1 MAKFTREQVA
11 KWNNQ
16 LADGWKLDYQQL
28 IYCGNKR
35 PSFKFKKNESDHV
48 LYTFDLEFSEDW
60 QNHEF
65 LGTYSVDVRCQKW
78 VEQGEIMTSYGLG
91 VRKRIGDAVCTKK
104 MFKLLADMTKK
115 LDKNTLLAMFDIENP
130 EVNAKLENGFII

>member
-1 MAKFTREQVA
+1 MATFTREQVE

-16 LADGWKLDYQQL
+16 LADGWKLDLQQL
-28 IYCGNKR
+28 LYWGNKR
-35 PSFKFKKNESDHV
+35 PSFKFKKNESDKV

-78 VEQGEIMTSYGLG
+78 IEKDSFMTSHGLG
-91 VRKRIGDAVCTKK
+91 VRKRIASAISNKK
-104 MFKLLADMTKK
+104 MFKILADMTKK
-115 LDKNTLLAMFDIENP
+115 LDKNTLLQMFDIENP
-130 EVNAKLENGFII
+130 EVNTKLENGFII

>member
-1 MAKFTREQVA
+1 MATFTREQVA

-16 LADGWKLDYQQL
+16 LADGWKLDLQQL
-28 IYCGNKR
+28 LYWGNKR
-35 PSFKFKKNESDHV
+35 PSFKFKKSESDDV

-78 VEQGEIMTSYGLG
+78 VEQGEMMTSHGLG
-91 VRKRIGDAVCTKK
+91 VRKRIASAISNKK
-104 MFKLLADMTKK
+104 MFKVLADMTKK

>member
-1 MAKFTREQVA
+1 M
-11 KWNNQ
+11 
-16 LADGWKLDYQQL
+16 ADGWKLDLHQL
-28 IYCGNKR
+28 LYWGNKR
-35 PSFKFKKNESDHV
+35 PSFKFKKNESDDV

-78 VEQGEIMTSYGLG
+78 IEKDSFMTSYGLG
-91 VRKRIGDAVCTKK
+91 VHKRIASAISNKK

>member
-1 MAKFTREQVA
+1 MASYTREQVE

-16 LADGWKLDYQQL
+16 LADGWKLDLQQL
-28 IYCGNKR
+28 LYWGNKR
-35 PSFKFKKNESDHV
+35 PSFKFKKNESDDV

-65 LGTYSVDVRCQKW
+65 LGTYSVDIRCQKW
-78 VEQGEIMTSYGLG
+78 IEKDNFMTSHGLG
-91 VRKRIGDAVCTKK
+91 VRKRIGVSVANKK
-104 MFKLLADMTKK
+104 MFKILADMTKK
-115 LDKNTLLAMFDIENP
+115 LDKTTLLQMFDIENP

>member
-1 MAKFTREQVA
+1 MATFTREQVA

-16 LADGWKLDYQQL
+16 LAEGWELDFQQL
-28 IYCGNKR
+28 VYWGNKR
-35 PSFKFKKNESDHV
+35 PSFKFKKNESDDV

-78 VEQGEIMTSYGLG
+78 IEKDNFMTSHGLG
-91 VRKRIGDAVCTKK
+91 VRKRLASAISNKK

-115 LDKNTLLAMFDIENP
+115 LDKNTLLQMFDIENP